1 MTRCTAC
8 GFTTR
13 WVCPQNSNGWA
24 SGFGRCDRT
33 VITRCRRATLPSSRA
48 NRHEAARTGQRRAG
62 INTRMPELP
71 EVETIKEDLRELVAG
86 SEIERVRV
94 LDSSLV
100 EQPSAEEFASR
111 LEGAR
116 ITGARRRAKHLIV
129 ELGTGDSLVFQLKIG
144 GQLLLV
150 PLVEEP
156 ETALMLV
163 LDLDGDRRLFLR
175 DETGFTRA
183 RLLDADELEER
194 LSSLGPEPLEE
205 GFGWDYLPRKIGAR
219 RAQIKPLLL
228 DQKVVSGIG
237 NIYADEILYDAR
249 LHPRRKANTLS
260 EGEWEALHAAIR
272 SNLAA
277 GIENRGTTV
286 RLYKDVLDRPGEHQN
301 YLRVFEKHGQP
312 CPGCEGEV
320 VREKVSGRPSH
331 FCPACQRGD
340 GPGGGGGLESLW

>member
-1 MTRCTAC
+1 MPPSPRA
-8 GFTTR
+8 
-13 WVCPQNSNGWA
+13 NHYEKA
-24 SGFGRCDRT
+24 K
-33 VITRCRRATLPSSRA
+33 ITRR
-48 NRHEAARTGQRRAG
+48 GAG

-86 SEIERVRV
+86 SEIGRARV
-94 LDSSLV
+94 LDASLV

-111 LEGAR
+111 LEGVS

-129 ELGTGDSLVFQLKIG
+129 ELGSGDSLVFQLKIG

-150 PLVEEP
+150 PPVEEP

-163 LDLDGDRRLFLR
+163 LDLDSGRRLFLR
-175 DETGFTRA
+175 DETGFMRA
-183 RLLDADELEER
+183 RLLDADELEDR
-194 LSSLGPEPLEE
+194 LSSLGPEPFEE
-205 GFGWDYLPRKIGAR
+205 EFDAGYLRRVIGLRK
-219 RAQIKPLLL
+219 AQIKPLLL

-249 LHPRRKANTLS
+249 LHPRRKTNTLS
-260 EGEWEALHAAIR
+260 EGEWEVLHAAIR

-277 GIENRGTTV
+277 GIEHRGTTV
-286 RLYKDVLDRPGEHQN
+286 RLYKDVLDRPGDHQN

-331 FCPACQRGD
+331 FCSACQRED
-340 GPGGGGGLESLW
+340 GPGGGGRLESLW